1 VNTPIANDADL
12 RGLLEATAKLTDR
25 VERLSIAVEEL
36 TIELEWRNNNSAA
49 ADQSPTRFVLTSMPL
64 DPATTDWQI
73 NRVQASDLHALS
85 SSKTASQQSLFD

>member
-1 VNTPIANDADL
+1 MKSRSPVDADA
-12 RGLLEATAKLTDR
+12 LLDAVVRLTER
-25 VERLSIAVEEL
+25 VDRLSIAVEEL

-49 ADQSPTRFVLTSMPL
+49 AEHSPTRFVLTSMPL

-73 NRVQASDLHALS
+73 NRVQASDLHAAS